1 MIITVKDKNICES
14 CLNKTCSFVDAVVKH
29 DFFDIRTETTVCP
42 TGVLIDGPDLDADSI
57 SGNENCV
64 HCGICVKSCCQQNI
78 SGSISEGEECDY
90 SKLTEPQLN
99 AIAGTYLNRIIG
111 FAANTNRNKAM
122 MFDGY
127 AVHRMGIRM
136 FVEVDWNND
145 SLECTRRLL
154 GDFLTNPSSVN
165 IRTGIVILQSLPKRG
180 THDVFDILEKLKTF
194 PTTDDVCIYFSTFDV
209 LRKLYLSLDN
219 YDYSMDELFHN
230 PLTENTTEYIS
241 RINTLCGGEIMV

>member
-1 MIITVKDKNICES
+1 MIITIKDKNICEN

-64 HCGICVKSCCQQNI
+64 HCGICVRSCCQQNI

-99 AIAGTYLNRIIG
+99 AIADTYLNRIIG

-127 AVHRMGIRM
+127 AVHRMGLRM

-145 SLECTRRLL
+145 SLECARRLL
-154 GDFLTNPSSVN
+154 GDFLTNPSNAN
-165 IRTGIVILQSLPKRG
+165 INTGIVVLQNLPKRG
-180 THDVFDILEKLKTF
+180 THDVFDMLEKLKTF
-194 PTTDDVCIYFSTFDV
+194 PTTGEVCIYFSTFDV
-209 LRKLYLSLDN
+209 LRKLYLSLEN
-219 YDYSMDELFHN
+219 YDFSMDELFHN
-230 PLTENTTEYIS
+230 PLTENTAEYIS
-241 RINTLCGGEIMV
+241 RIKTLCGGEIMV